1 MKKVLAILMAACLIL
16 LVFAGCGT
24 DDANTDPSNDTGA
37 SGDPVKIV
45 LLINGTLGDKSFFD
59 SAKNGMDLI
68 KEKYGD
74 RVETQTVE
82 MTYDATKWTPALIE
96 FSEDADTDIIISGT
110 WQMVDRVIEVA
121 PDYPD
126 KKYIVYDAEV
136 DYSSG
141 DYSNVYSITYKQNE
155 ASFLAGAASALVSK
169 TNVFGFVGGMDNVTI
184 NDFLVGL
191 IAGAQYVKPEMR
203 FATAYIGNFDD
214 AVKAK
219 EITLSQI
226 NNQNADVVY
235 GCAGQAGLGS
245 IEAAAEQGVYALGGD
260 SDQAM
265 SFKGVDDAKAECIIT
280 SILKRVDQSL
290 LRAVTASMEGTLQW
304 GTTGSFG
311 LADESVGLAENEY
324 YEAILTEE
332 QRAQIDEIEQKIIS
346 GEIEVPTALGR
357 DTQEVKDYID
367 AAS

>member
-1 MKKVLAILMAACLIL
+1 MKKILAITMALCLML
-16 LVFAGCGT
+16 LVFAGCGGQQT
-24 DDANTDPSNDTGA
+24 DDPAAPGTDA
-37 SGDPVKIV
+37 VKIV

-74 RVETQTVE
+74 KVETQTVE

-96 FSEDADTDIIISGT
+96 FSEDPDTDIIISGT

-121 PDYPD
+121 PDYPE

-191 IAGAQYVKPEMR
+191 IAGAQYVKPAMR
-203 FATAYIGNFDD
+203 FTTAYIGNFDD

-226 NNQNADVVY
+226 NNQNADIVY

-260 SDQAM
+260 ADQAM
-265 SFKGVDDAKAECIIT
+265 LFKGVDDAKASCIIT
-280 SILKRVDQSL
+280 SILKRVDNSL
-290 LRAVTASMEGTLQW
+290 LRAVTASMEGTLEW

-311 LADESVGLAENEY
+311 LSDESVGLAENEY
-324 YEAILTEE
+324 YEAILTAD
-332 QRAQIDEIEQKIIS
+332 QRAQVEEIKQKIIS

-367 AAS
+367 AAA

>member
-1 MKKVLAILMAACLIL
+1 MKKVLVILMAACLIL
-16 LVFAGCGT
+16 LVFAGSGT
-24 DDANTDPSNDTGA
+24 DDANTDPSNAGT

-59 SAKNGMDLI
+59 SAQNGMDLI

-74 RVETQTVE
+74 RV
-82 MTYDATKWTPALIE
+82 
-96 FSEDADTDIIISGT
+96 DADTDIIISGT

>member
-1 MKKVLAILMAACLIL
+1 
-16 LVFAGCGT
+16 
-24 DDANTDPSNDTGA
+24 
-37 SGDPVKIV
+37 
-45 LLINGTLGDKSFFD
+45 
-59 SAKNGMDLI
+59 MDLI